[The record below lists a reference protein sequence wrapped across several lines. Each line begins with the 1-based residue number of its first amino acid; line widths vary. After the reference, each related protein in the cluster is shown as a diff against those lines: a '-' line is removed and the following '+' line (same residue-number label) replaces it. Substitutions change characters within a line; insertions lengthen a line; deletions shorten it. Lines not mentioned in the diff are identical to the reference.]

1 MVVATCTLQN
11 HFEPSESR
19 QALSD
24 LTAVGQIKENSNAK
38 IKIGKSP
45 KKVRAQ
51 APGGQPQQTPQM
63 APEAQPAA
71 KAVAKAS
78 VAKVYRLR

>member
-1 MVVATCTLQN
+1 MIVAKCTLQN

-24 LTAVGQIKENSNAK
+24 ETAVGQIKENSGGK

-45 KKVRAQ
+45 KKVLAQ
-51 APGGQPQQTPQM
+51 APGSQPQQTPQM
-63 APEAQPAA
+63 APKAQPAA
-71 KAVAKAS
+71 KAVANAPA
-78 VAKVYRLR
+78 AKVSRIR

>member
-1 MVVATCTLQN
+1 MIVATCTLQN

-24 LTAVGQIKENSNAK
+24 ETAVRQIKENSGGK

-63 APEAQPAA
+63 APKAQPAA
-71 KAVAKAS
+71 KAVAKAPA
-78 VAKVYRLR
+78 AKVSRLR